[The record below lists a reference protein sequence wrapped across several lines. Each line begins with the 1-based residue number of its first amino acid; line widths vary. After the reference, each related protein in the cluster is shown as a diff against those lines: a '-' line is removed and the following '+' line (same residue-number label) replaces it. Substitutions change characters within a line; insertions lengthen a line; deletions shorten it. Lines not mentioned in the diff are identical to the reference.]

1 MRLDFLDT
9 TDEKK
14 RDMEYAV
21 RRGEE
26 DNGITFT
33 LLEKDRCE
41 AILPVRAEH
50 MNLYE
55 MVYGGVLFNLMD
67 ITAGVANICG
77 GGLGPTVSGNI
88 EYVSGTKGEKTLR
101 CVGTVRRAGRTF
113 SYIDTEVLGEED
125 RLLCKGSFIYYN
137 KPY

>member
-1 MRLDFLDT
+1 MVLDFLDIT
-9 TDEKK
+9 EEKK
-14 RDMEYAV
+14 KDMEYAIQ
-21 RRGEE
+21 RAEK
-26 DNGITFT
+26 DSGIIFT
-33 LLEKDRCE
+33 LLARDRCE
-41 AILPVRAEH
+41 AALHVKAEH
-50 MNLYE
+50 LNLYD

-88 EYVSGTKGEKTLR
+88 EYVSGTKSEKTLR

>member
-88 EYVSGTKGEKTLR
+88 EYVSGTKGVKTLR

-125 RLLCKGSFIYYN
+125 KLLCKGSFIYYN

>member
-50 MNLYE
+50 MNL
-55 MVYGGVLFNLMD
+55 
-67 ITAGVANICG
+67 
-77 GGLGPTVSGNI
+77 
-88 EYVSGTKGEKTLR
+88 
-101 CVGTVRRAGRTF
+101 
-113 SYIDTEVLGEED
+113 
-125 RLLCKGSFIYYN
+125 
-137 KPY
+137 

>member
-33 LLEKDRCE
+33 LLEKNRCE

-50 MNLYE
+50 MNLYD

-88 EYVSGTKGEKTLR
+88 EYVSGTKGVKTLR

-125 RLLCKGSFIYYN
+125 KLLCKGSFIYYN

>member
-41 AILPVRAEH
+41 AVLPVRGEH
-50 MNLYE
+50 LNLYD

-88 EYVSGTKGEKTLR
+88 EYVSGTKGVKTLR

-125 RLLCKGSFIYYN
+125 KLLCKGSFIYYN

>member
-1 MRLDFLDT
+1 MVLDFLDIT
-9 TDEKK
+9 EEKK
-14 RDMEYAV
+14 KDMEYAIQ
-21 RRGEE
+21 RAEK
-26 DNGITFT
+26 DSGIIFT
-33 LLEKDRCE
+33 LLARDRCE
-41 AILPVRAEH
+41 AALHVKAEH
-50 MNLYE
+50 LNLYD